1 MKRNKNG
8 VRHAHHPKELKDKM
22 IKRLNRI
29 EGQIRGIAKMID
41 NDVYC
46 DDILNQIASV
56 ESALNGVKQLLLE
69 AHIKSCVVEQIQEG
83 ETEVIEELVKTI
95 RKLM

>member
-1 MKRNKNG
+1 MNKNKKE
-8 VRHAHHPKELKDKM
+8 VRHAHHPREVKDRM

-29 EGQIRGIAKMID
+29 EGQVRGVARMID

-46 DDILNQIASV
+46 DDILNQIASI

-69 AHIKSCVVEQIQEG
+69 AHIKSCVVEQIREG
-83 ETEVIEELVKTI
+83 ETGVIHELVKTI